1 MNLDTYI
8 YKIYIFLHFMV
19 TVLKYG
25 VIIYA
30 CSKNQFVAHK
40 TTKRI
45 VTALTTVRQPFFAQ
59 PHTEVVKFIITYFQ
73 VYVNAK
79 KR

>member
-1 MNLDTYI
+1 MNLGTYI
-8 YKIYIFLHFMV
+8 YKILCKILANYTKFIYFYILWL

-30 CSKNQFVAHK
+30 CSKNQFIVHK

-45 VTALTTVRQPFFAQ
+45 DSPYQSSSTLFRPTP
-59 PHTEVVKFIITYFQ
+59 YGSC
-73 VYVNAK
+73 
-79 KR
+79 